1 MPFQAHECNILYTFP
16 LTFHILTLSQ
26 VALSVWRD
34 ESKGTVNGSKT
45 EDDLGVLDV
54 TSDMECDNVKDA
66 NVDNREQSGSLPH
79 PSSGQDIDELEI
91 IRLEDEKRAG
101 DADAID
107 ENDEAA
113 WKELNDVED
122 NRDVAEESRME
133 AGDGEG
139 HNVYGEDWDDMYV

>member
-45 EDDLGVLDV
+45 EDDVGV

-66 NVDNREQSGSLPH
+66 NVDNGEQSGSLPH
-79 PSSGQDIDELEI
+79 PSSEQDIDEI
-91 IRLEDEKRAG
+91 IRLEDENLRAG
-101 DADAID
+101 DID

-113 WKELNDVED
+113 WKELNGIEG
-122 NRDVAEESRME
+122 NRDVAEEPRTE
-133 AGDGEG
+133 TGDGREVS
-139 HNVYGEDWDDMYV
+139 HNLYGEDWDGMYV